1 MKAINVIR
9 VVDPGSDCMHCLN
22 AGAGT
27 LQKGF
32 SDPKEPTGLYSLKSL
47 LQLGSNIRRVKFL
60 VLLQISSLQYFDK
73 MSQHHISG
81 HNRNN
86 MDYI

>member
-1 MKAINVIR
+1 MLAINVIR

-32 SDPKEPTGLYSLKSL
+32 SDPKEPTGLL

-81 HNRNN
+81 DDRNN